1 MAMTGMQLVVVVV
14 SGCGSVWQTSFP
26 LLIRQTETEG
36 HRDTQRDRKR
46 ERERERERERFLRA
60 WLSISFTSPRRPS
73 VCLSVAFPY
82 HYIMHSF

>member
-46 ERERERERERFLRA
+46 ERERERERFLRA
-60 WLSISFTSPRRPS
+60 WL
-73 VCLSVAFPY
+73 
-82 HYIMHSF
+82 